1 MKRKDVE
8 TMLSAG
14 LISPE
19 QATAITEHFRLNDGR
34 GWRWLLIC
42 LCALAGGLIVAGII
56 MLISANWENIPPI
69 AKMGCSM
76 ALLLLC
82 WLGWAWQRERRPIV
96 AEVLGFC
103 GAGMWLGSIALYG
116 QIFQLQNPFVEGF
129 TLFFAGIVLLPFICR
144 QRLLIWAVVICS
156 FVQCVLLMATNESP
170 MCLPAIWPKLPWDE
184 YLLGALPLLLGL
196 WWGLAERWRV
206 AGVRWSGYSWLA
218 PVLLIVGVSAAQSM
232 MYIPGNFPEMNTV
245 LWAELATMP
254 VLLLCLKPRGTGWL
268 PWCGLALVLSLCLP
282 CVLGVSCLR
291 EMTQGFS
298 INGCHYDA
306 LLPEWAGRLSGVVI
320 YMLLSL
326 LMIYSGWRALR
337 LSWINIGSLMM
348 VYAAIALVAD
358 VLDSY
363 TFSGLVLVVTGLL
376 LLGLGWLLEKGRRHL
391 VKSVKEAQSST
402 L

>member
-34 GWRWLLIC
+34 GWRWLLVC

-56 MLISANWENIPPI
+56 MLISANWEDIPPI
-69 AKMGCSM
+69 VKMGCSM

-82 WLGWAWQRERRPIV
+82 WLGWAWQRELRPIV

-156 FVQCVLLMATNESP
+156 FVQCVLLMVTNESP

-282 CVLGVSCLR
+282 CILGVSCLR

>member
-69 AKMGCSM
+69 VKMGCSM
-76 ALLLLC
+76 AMLLLF
-82 WLGWAWQRERRPIV
+82 WVGWALQRERRPIV

-156 FVQCVLLMATNESP
+156 FVQCVLLMVTNESP

-206 AGVRWSGYSWLA
+206 AGERWSGYSWLA

-245 LWAELATMP
+245 LWVELAAMP

-291 EMTQGFS
+291 EMTQEFS
-298 INGCHYDA
+298 INGCHYEA

-320 YMLLSL
+320 YMLLAL

>member
-34 GWRWLLIC
+34 GWRWLLVC
-42 LCALAGGLIVAGII
+42 LCALAGGLIVAGVI
-56 MLISANWENIPPI
+56 MLISANWEDIPPI

-156 FVQCVLLMATNESP
+156 FVQCVLVMATNESP
-170 MCLPAIWPKLPWDE
+170 MCLPAIWPELPWDE

-245 LWAELATMP
+245 LWAELAAMP

>member
-19 QATAITEHFRLNDGR
+19 QAAAITEHFHLNDGR

-56 MLISANWENIPPI
+56 MLISANWQDIPPVV
-69 AKMGCSM
+69 KMGCSM
-76 ALLLLC
+76 VLLLLF

-156 FVQCVLLMATNESP
+156 FVQCVLLMVTNESP
-170 MCLPAIWPKLPWDE
+170 MCLPSIWPKLPWDE
-184 YLLGALPLLLGL
+184 YLLAGLPLLLGL
-196 WWGLAERWRV
+196 WWGLSERWRV
-206 AGVRWSGYSWLA
+206 AGERWSGYGWLS

-232 MYIPGNFPEMNTV
+232 MYIPGGFPDMDVVVWT
-245 LWAELATMP
+245 ELAAMP
-254 VLLLCLKPRGTGWL
+254 LLLLCLKPRGTGWL
-268 PWCGLALVLSLCLP
+268 PWCGLTAVLSLCLP
-282 CVLGVSCLR
+282 CLLGVVSLR
-291 EMTQGFS
+291 EMTQGFMF
-298 INGCHYDA
+298 NGCQYEA
-306 LLPEWAGRLSGVVI
+306 LLPVWAGRLAGIVI
-320 YMLLSL
+320 YMLLAM

-391 VKSVKEAQSST
+391 VKSVKDAQSST

>member
-34 GWRWLLIC
+34 GWRWLLVC

-56 MLISANWENIPPI
+56 MLISANWEDIPPI
-69 AKMGCSM
+69 VNMGCSM
-76 ALLLLC
+76 ALLLLG
-82 WLGWAWQRERRPIV
+82 WLGWAWQRELRPIV

-103 GAGMWLGSIALYG
+103 GAGMWRGSIALYG

-156 FVQCVLLMATNESP
+156 FVQCVLLMVSNECP

-206 AGVRWSGYSWLA
+206 AGVRWSGDSWLA

-245 LWAELATMP
+245 LWAELAAMP

-282 CVLGVSCLR
+282 CILGVSCLR

>member
-1 MKRKDVE
+1 
-8 TMLSAG
+8 
-14 LISPE
+14 
-19 QATAITEHFRLNDGR
+19 
-34 GWRWLLIC
+34 
-42 LCALAGGLIVAGII
+42 
-56 MLISANWENIPPI
+56 
-69 AKMGCSM
+69 
-76 ALLLLC
+76 
-82 WLGWAWQRERRPIV
+82 
-96 AEVLGFC
+96 
-103 GAGMWLGSIALYG
+103 
-116 QIFQLQNPFVEGF
+116 
-129 TLFFAGIVLLPFICR
+129 
-144 QRLLIWAVVICS
+144 
-156 FVQCVLLMATNESP
+156 
-170 MCLPAIWPKLPWDE
+170 
-184 YLLGALPLLLGL
+184 
-196 WWGLAERWRV
+196 
-206 AGVRWSGYSWLA
+206 
-218 PVLLIVGVSAAQSM
+218 
-232 MYIPGNFPEMNTV
+232 
-245 LWAELATMP
+245 MP

-268 PWCGLALVLSLCLP
+268 PWCGLTAVLSLCLP
-282 CVLGVSCLR
+282 GVLGVSCLR

-320 YMLLSL
+320 YMLLAL

>member
-34 GWRWLLIC
+34 GWRWLLVC
-42 LCALAGGLIVAGII
+42 LCALAGGLIVAGVI
-56 MLISANWENIPPI
+56 MLISANWEDMPPI
-69 AKMGCSM
+69 VKMGCSM
-76 ALLLLC
+76 VLLLLC

-156 FVQCVLLMATNESP
+156 FVQCVLLMGTNDSP
-170 MCLPAIWPKLPWDE
+170 MCLPAIWPKLRWE
-184 YLLGALPLLLGL
+184 WYLAAGLPVLLGL

-282 CVLGVSCLR
+282 GVLGVSCLR

>member
-42 LCALAGGLIVAGII
+42 LCALAGGLIVAGVI
-56 MLISANWENIPPI
+56 MLISANWEDIPPI
-69 AKMGCSM
+69 VKMGCSM

-96 AEVLGFC
+96 AEVMGFC

-156 FVQCVLLMATNESP
+156 FVQCVLLMGTNDSP

-282 CVLGVSCLR
+282 CILGVSCLR

-391 VKSVKEAQSST
+391 VKSVKEAQSTT

>member
-34 GWRWLLIC
+34 GWRWLLVC

-69 AKMGCSM
+69 VKMGCSM

-156 FVQCVLLMATNESP
+156 FVQCVLLMVTNESP